1 MRDKVM
7 YLLIKKQIF
16 SNHFSNI
23 VENMQINIQKALAS
37 LKRRGLCDYLS
48 EREAPERNYLTS
60 KLTFLIL
67 PAVKVASA
75 ALIVFTK
82 LSLTVKERF
91 E

>member
-23 VENMQINIQKALAS
+23 LENMHINIRKALAS
-37 LKRRGLCDYLS
+37 IKRRGLCHNLS
-48 EREAPERNYLTS
+48 EHGAPERNYLTS

-67 PAVKVASA
+67 PAVNVTEV
-75 ALIVFTK
+75 ALIFLTNVSFTVNE
-82 LSLTVKERF
+82 S
-91 E
+91 